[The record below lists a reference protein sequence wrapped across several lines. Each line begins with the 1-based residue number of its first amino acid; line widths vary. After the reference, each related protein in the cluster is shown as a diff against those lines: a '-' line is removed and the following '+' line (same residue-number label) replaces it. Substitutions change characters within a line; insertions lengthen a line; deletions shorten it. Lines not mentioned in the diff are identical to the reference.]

1 MEFAAFF
8 VSGVSWDQWVTLL
21 RAPHHQDSSM
31 WGVYY
36 QEDGLLG
43 AEVLGLRGCR
53 VKVLSV
59 EVWGLGTYRAT
70 APSPTSKIG

>member
-1 MEFAAFF
+1 
-8 VSGVSWDQWVTLL
+8 
-21 RAPHHQDSSM
+21 M

-70 APSPTSKIG
+70 APSPTSKIGSAFNAVI